1 MSVRNVLKTSAGTY
15 FLSLPES
22 VWRRMVPHPR
32 SICKSA
38 EKKLKAFLPWKKSPF
53 C

>member
-1 MSVRNVLKTSAGTY
+1 MVL
-15 FLSLPES
+15 
-22 VWRRMVPHPR
+22 HPR

-38 EKKLKAFLPWKKSPF
+38 EKKLKAFLPSEQLSL